1 MPFLMGVHSSIL
13 EQVKRMPINDAV
25 ILDID
30 HNELETPY
38 ADDLIRMPPHII
50 SQLRHTLK
58 KTSSAYGDAVTRA
71 LLNCMVAM
79 FGGYRKAL
87 KMREGESR
95 IVFDEERY
103 VEDQLIMNC
112 LMFIILL

>member
-25 ILDID
+25 ILDVD
-30 HNELETPY
+30 QNELETPY
-38 ADDLIRMPPHII
+38 ADDLLRMPPHII
-50 SQLRHTLK
+50 AQLRHTLK
-58 KTSSAYGDAVTRA
+58 KSSSAYGDTVTRA

-87 KMREGESR
+87 KMREGESKV
-95 IVFDEERY
+95 VFDEER
-103 VEDQLIMNC
+103 LALSSSHN
-112 LMFIILL
+112 LK